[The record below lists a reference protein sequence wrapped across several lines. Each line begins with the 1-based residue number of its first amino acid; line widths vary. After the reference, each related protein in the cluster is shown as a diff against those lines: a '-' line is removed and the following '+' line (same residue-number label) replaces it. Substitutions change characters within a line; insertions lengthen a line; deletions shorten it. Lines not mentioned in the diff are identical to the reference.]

1 MVQKYQ
7 CPLLVYK
14 YPFELVMRAYEMR
27 FPTCDMIPIVHET
40 EVVEE
45 VLDDAT
51 GVHIIDR
58 RAKVTHS
65 GRPLLVRLK
74 TTPHKISYVKNHN
87 TQTSNII
94 RKKTKEIELKK
105 I

>member
-7 CPLLVYK
+7 SPVRVYK

-65 GRPLLVRLK
+65 GRPLLVRFQTPPQYINYHIPLK
-74 TTPHKISYVKNHN
+74 RI
-87 TQTSNII
+87 
-94 RKKTKEIELKK
+94 
-105 I
+105 